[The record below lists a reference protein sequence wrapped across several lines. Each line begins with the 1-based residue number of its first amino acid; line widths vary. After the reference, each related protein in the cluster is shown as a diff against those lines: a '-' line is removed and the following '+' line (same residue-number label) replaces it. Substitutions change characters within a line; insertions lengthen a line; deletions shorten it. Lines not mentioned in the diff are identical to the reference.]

1 MREWQLEERGPE
13 KKQVEISFLCETL
26 LSVRGNDDDHE
37 DLDRNGEFDEDDGDN
52 GDDDDD
58 DDDDDE
64 EEEEEEEEEQQHCL
78 YMSIKASES

>member
-1 MREWQLEERGPE
+1 MEIKDMREWQLGERSRKETGCNF
-13 KKQVEISFLCETL
+13 FLCETL

-37 DLDRNGEFDEDDGDN
+37 DLDRNGEFDVDDGDN
-52 GDDDDD
+52 VD

-64 EEEEEEEEEQQHCL
+64 EEEEEEEQQQCL